1 MPEWAFLA
9 ATSGFR
15 PTRTNVDWMNRAQD
29 TTPLVIARLMGGL
42 GNQMFQYA
50 TARALALRRGA
61 ALKFDITGFSEV
73 GSHTERRYE
82 LDSLRIHG
90 GPADA
95 VDLGRF
101 GRIRRAGFPRL
112 DRVLRWL
119 RIDRSNGDWPVYR
132 EPHFQFDPALP
143 ELRAPV
149 YLDGYWQ
156 SERYFSDIAALLRQ
170 EFTAKAPLDPKN
182 NALAQS
188 IDAVNAVSL
197 HVRRGD
203 YVDNPATNRFHGICS
218 LDYYQRALDYISLRV
233 EAPHLFVFSDD
244 QQWTRANLRYTAAT
258 TFVDVNDPEHGYR
271 DMGLMARCRHHI
283 IANSSF
289 SWWGAWLN
297 PSHEKIVVAPD
308 RWFSASRNDTRDLI
322 PSSWVRL

>member
-1 MPEWAFLA
+1 M
-9 ATSGFR
+9 
-15 PTRTNVDWMNRAQD
+15 DRAQD
-29 TTPLVIARLMGGL
+29 TTPLVIARLLGGL

-50 TARALALRRGA
+50 TGRALALRRGA
-61 ALKFDITGFSEV
+61 TLKLDITGFAEV

-82 LDSLRIHG
+82 LDALQIQAST
-90 GPADA
+90 ADD

-101 GRIRRAGFPRL
+101 GRVHRAQSSRL

-119 RIDRSNGDWPVYR
+119 RIDRSRGAWPIYR
-132 EPHFQFDPALP
+132 EPHFQFDSTLP

-156 SERYFSDIAALLRQ
+156 SERYFSDIATLLQQ
-170 EFTAKAPLDPKN
+170 EFAAKAPLDPKN
-182 NALAQS
+182 LALARS

-233 EAPHLFVFSDD
+233 EAPHLFIFSDD
-244 QQWTRANLRYTAAT
+244 QHWTRSNLLYAAAT
-258 TFVDVNDPEHGYR
+258 TFVDVNPPDRGYR

-297 PSHEKIVVAPD
+297 PSREKIVIAPD
-308 RWFSASRNDTRDLI
+308 RWFSASCNDTRDLI
-322 PSSWVRL
+322 PADWVRL